1 MALYNQLALTL
12 SCYKFLCINSTHPPP
27 SASQT
32 KSAPASLKFFTAVS
46 TASILLLPHQCG
58 TTCIKVTSLMRR
70 GVKDLAGCLACWGDW
85 ARAPPVAGSGLGHCA
100 LPRQALAVAFASWSQ
115 AFGARRCRI
124 YSHRTCVLVSLY
136 AERLHFFSKIYFY
149 FSSSVTLRLHQNDTT
164 MLE

>member
-1 MALYNQLALTL
+1 MRIGIFQNSRNNGGISLYLGSLRLGGLVLAN
-12 SCYKFLCINSTHPPP
+12 CN
-27 SASQT
+27 AN
-32 KSAPASLKFFTAVS
+32 
-46 TASILLLPHQCG
+46 
-58 TTCIKVTSLMRR
+58 RR
-70 GVKDLAGCLACWGDW
+70 GVKELAGCLACWGDW

-100 LPRQALAVAFASWSQ
+100 LPSQALAVAFASWSQ